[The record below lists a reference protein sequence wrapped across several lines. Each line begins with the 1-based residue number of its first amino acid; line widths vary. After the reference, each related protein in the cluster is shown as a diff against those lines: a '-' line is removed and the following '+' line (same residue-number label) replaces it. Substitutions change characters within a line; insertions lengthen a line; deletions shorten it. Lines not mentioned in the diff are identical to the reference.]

1 MYFDLEIE
9 LFMVFIGKKVEI
21 VGINFLLN
29 ILCSVYYYFVY
40 ISLNIKGKMVNVL
53 CCIRFCWG
61 YYMYWYIMYLINLV
75 WFGFKG

>member
-1 MYFDLEIE
+1 MYFDLKIE

-40 ISLNIKGKMVNVL
+40 ISLNIKGKMVSVL
-53 CCIRFCWG
+53 CLRYKIVLDFVGDIICIG
-61 YYMYWYIMYLINLV
+61 I
-75 WFGFKG
+75 

>member
-40 ISLNIKGKMVNVL
+40 ISLNIKGKMVSVL
-53 CCIRFCWG
+53 CLRYKIVLDFVGDIICIG
-61 YYMYWYIMYLINLV
+61 I
-75 WFGFKG
+75 